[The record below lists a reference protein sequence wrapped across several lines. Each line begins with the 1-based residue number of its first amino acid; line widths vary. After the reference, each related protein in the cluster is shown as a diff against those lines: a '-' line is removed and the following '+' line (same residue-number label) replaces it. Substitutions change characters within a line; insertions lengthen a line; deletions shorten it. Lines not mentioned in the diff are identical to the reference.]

1 MKEANNIKAIIAKH
15 PGAVAEAKRTHD
27 PDMDSLV
34 TAEAETLVKTDLI

>member
-27 PDMDSLV
+27 LDMDSELYKDV
-34 TAEAETLVKTDLI
+34 YNLYEQ